1 MRIASLV
8 LAVLALAGCAPSER
22 DRVGESVETFLHAF
36 ARGDTKTACARLVP
50 EVRMAFKE
58 GCEAGLKKETDALS
72 AAERERLSEL
82 DVRDV
87 RIKGDRA
94 NAWLESQGGE
104 PGTLR
109 RIDGDTA
116 RASVAMGGDAGTRHT
131 LRRVDGDW
139 LLDVSPTEG

>member
-1 MRIASLV
+1 MAARVRGLTLL
-8 LAVLALAGCAPSER
+8 LAAALALAGCAPSER
-22 DRVGESVETFLHAF
+22 DRVGETVETFLHAF

-109 RIDGDTA
+109 RIDGE
-116 RASVAMGGDAGTRHT
+116 
-131 LRRVDGDW
+131 W
-139 LLDVSPTEG
+139 LIENR